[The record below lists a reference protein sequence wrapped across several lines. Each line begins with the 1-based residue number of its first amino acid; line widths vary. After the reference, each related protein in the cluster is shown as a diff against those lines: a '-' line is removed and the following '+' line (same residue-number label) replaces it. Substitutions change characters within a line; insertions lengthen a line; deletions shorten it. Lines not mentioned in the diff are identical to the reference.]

1 MDRSPNSLPI
11 NEHTYRRGDVLH
23 GPERRRR
30 WSLEEKARI
39 VAESLAPGAVAAVN
53 LPAVHVGAPGDF
65 GHHRPRRK
73 GRRNDRP
80 LLLGAPPP
88 PTFHTREDLNPRHCT
103 VPCSAASHA
112 ACSTANL
119 PRLRAD
125 AEGGLRRRHT
135 LNGRLRREGAQTE
148 ASRGR

>member
-73 GRRNDRP
+73 GRRNDRA
-80 LLLGAPPP
+80 LLLGTPTPPA
-88 PTFHTREDLNPRHCT
+88 FNTREDLNPRHCT

-148 ASRGR
+148 ASRGL